1 MVRLRRSVAVSAP
14 KRQSGGGRGR
24 SIYATGLSVTRPF
37 GQEMVL
43 VMASSEQAVA
53 GERPPREPITSYL
66 GALHEGLSRAI
77 APLDANVVLVTTMG
91 Q

>member
-1 MVRLRRSVAVSAP
+1 
-14 KRQSGGGRGR
+14 
-24 SIYATGLSVTRPF
+24 
-37 GQEMVL
+37 MVL